1 MRKHCIE
8 ARVSL
13 VQELTQAKRRGM
25 DGFHFELCVHPTA
38 KAESPE
44 IDYEELACLDRYP
57 STSTLIKQNGYR
69 IRQPKQL
76 DLWYPPALEAH
87 ASPTGSVPV
96 SKGFGKSLSK
106 VVETILRIGQNQWYS
121 FGVAMGFSDAEI
133 DGITFNKS
141 TGADKL
147 LAIIR
152 SKANKIGEKKTDDV
166 LLEACKLLPLPIYG
180 TVKDHLE
187 K

>member
-76 DLWYPPALEAH
+76 DLWYPPAFQLKAH
-87 ASPTGSVPV
+87 ASPT
-96 SKGFGKSLSK
+96 SLSK

-133 DGITFNKS
+133 NGITYDKS
-141 TGADKL
+141 TFADKL

-152 SKANKIGEKKTDDV
+152 SKANETGRKKTDDE

-180 TVKDHLE
+180 TVRDQLE